1 VEKRTTLQGGF
12 LSNRFLVLLQRF
24 RRANQTGPSAE
35 TVTVRDLWVNTEA
48 FWNVIRGGDA
58 AVAAPRQSGQPTIR
72 RSSTML
78 NNTRRG
84 SSLLVAQQQAA
95 ATPTAPTQPARSSLL
110 PEEDSK
116 ELKAEAARQEVLL
129 AMDIILDTYDLFKD
143 SQGRVSTERMSEVSR
158 RLGEFAPLFQAIFG
172 PEHMQQPTL
181 R

>member
-1 VEKRTTLQGGF
+1 
-12 LSNRFLVLLQRF
+12 
-24 RRANQTGPSAE
+24 
-35 TVTVRDLWVNTEA
+35 
-48 FWNVIRGGDA
+48 
-58 AVAAPRQSGQPTIR
+58 
-72 RSSTML
+72 ML

-110 PEEDSK
+110 HDEEDSK
-116 ELKAEAARQEVLL
+116 EFKAEAARQEVLL

-172 PEHMQQPTL
+172 PEQMQQPTL